1 MKTVLVIEDD
11 KDLNAGIKYSLESKD
26 IRIKQAYSIKE
37 AQQKIDSK
45 LNLILLDINLP
56 DGSGIEY
63 CMQLR
68 RKSNVPIVFI
78 TANDTEYDI
87 VKGLELGGDDYI
99 TKPFTTMV
107 LRARVMA
114 VLRRYESTEGNII
127 LLDEFRFDFDSML
140 FFRGEEKIHLSKAE
154 QKLLKILVINK
165 GNILSKEQLI
175 DYIWSGEA
183 EFVEEN
189 ALVVTVRRLRNKLGG
204 VDNSKIKNMYGI
216 GYTWRD

>member
-114 VLRRYESTEGNII
+114 VLRRYESTEGSLI

-140 FFRGEEKIHLSKAE
+140 FFRGEERIHLSKAE

-189 ALVVTVRRLRNKLGG
+189 ALIVTVRRLRNKLGG

>member
-1 MKTVLVIEDD
+1 MVIEDD

-56 DGSGIEY
+56 DGSGIKY

-68 RKSNVPIVFI
+68 RKSNVPIIFI

-114 VLRRYESTEGNII
+114 VLRRYESTEGSII

-140 FFRGEEKIHLSKAE
+140 FFWGEEKIHLSKAE

-189 ALVVTVRRLRNKLGG
+189 ALIVTVRRLRNKLGG